1 MKGSMST
8 DLGIITVNPE
18 VIAKYAG
25 TVAVECFGIVGMAAV
40 NMKDGLVR
48 LLKKDSLTHGIQ
60 VTISDD
66 NRITIDFH
74 VIVSYGVSI
83 SAVTD
88 NLISNVKYR
97 VEEFSGMPVDKINIY
112 GATGGRLDHLL
123 ANIFLVLGPEFEHL
137 AAKVRLFDCQNSV
150 SFYLPGEYQL
160 LKEAQM
166 TYLAFIPLTAVK
178 DLSLFNTKY
187 RLAKAKFNRP
197 ISLASNE
204 FMEEKAHFA
213 FSEGVVCVIQ
223 SRD

>member
-48 LLKKDSLTHGIQ
+48 LLKKDSLTHGTQ

-112 GATGGRLDHLL
+112 
-123 ANIFLVLGPEFEHL
+123 I
-137 AAKVRLFDCQNSV
+137 
-150 SFYLPGEYQL
+150 
-160 LKEAQM
+160 
-166 TYLAFIPLTAVK
+166 
-178 DLSLFNTKY
+178 
-187 RLAKAKFNRP
+187 
-197 ISLASNE
+197 
-204 FMEEKAHFA
+204 
-213 FSEGVVCVIQ
+213 EGVRVI
-223 SRD
+223 D